1 MFDINDYGV
10 GAAYSSYA
18 AIFVLCMVIFRRK
31 YNSLLDPLV
40 YILLWASSILAF
52 LIVYI
57 IKRGLSVY
65 VAQFLLPMLVFLG
78 LSYVLL
84 KDVGRA
90 RSKQTNVILFSSLEI
105 WGAMTFLALLQLVSF
120 SRFIAFARSYD
131 FLTWFAFRSLSRGDY
146 STLERLLGLG
156 SGMLLIYFCF
166 YAIIIRKRFEAYAWF
181 LLLSF
186 VLLDTVSG
194 GRSSL
199 VGIFLGAGAFLFF
212 HRREV
217 EPKLVRRVNK
227 LAPIAAIASIMLMI
241 LVTSVS
247 GYDLSL
253 ADGAADVMNRLIAN
267 ADGLHY
273 YLTYHAEQHITS
285 SPLEYFKSVF
295 GIYFKYLTGE
305 NYKNVGWQLNE
316 MVKGQLDTVEG
327 TNFILPLQAIVFGQ
341 GFGQLLVVAVTII
354 FAKLRSIAPASAA
367 QAPMAF
373 YLVAI
378 SYMLIVDVEYFVYQ
392 VIAGVLVYLLLRI
405 ALRLLNFGVSV
416 IRSACRGARTR
427 TAGNV

>member
-146 STLERLLGLG
+146 STL
-156 SGMLLIYFCF
+156 
-166 YAIIIRKRFEAYAWF
+166 
-181 LLLSF
+181 
-186 VLLDTVSG
+186 
-194 GRSSL
+194 
-199 VGIFLGAGAFLFF
+199 
-212 HRREV
+212 
-217 EPKLVRRVNK
+217 
-227 LAPIAAIASIMLMI
+227 
-241 LVTSVS
+241 
-247 GYDLSL
+247 
-253 ADGAADVMNRLIAN
+253 
-267 ADGLHY
+267 
-273 YLTYHAEQHITS
+273 
-285 SPLEYFKSVF
+285 
-295 GIYFKYLTGE
+295 
-305 NYKNVGWQLNE
+305 
-316 MVKGQLDTVEG
+316 
-327 TNFILPLQAIVFGQ
+327 
-341 GFGQLLVVAVTII
+341 
-354 FAKLRSIAPASAA
+354 
-367 QAPMAF
+367 
-373 YLVAI
+373 
-378 SYMLIVDVEYFVYQ
+378 
-392 VIAGVLVYLLLRI
+392 
-405 ALRLLNFGVSV
+405 
-416 IRSACRGARTR
+416 
-427 TAGNV
+427 

>member
-10 GAAYSSYA
+10 GVAYSSYA
-18 AIFVLCMVIFRRK
+18 AIFILCMVIFRRK

-52 LIVYI
+52 LSVYI

-65 VAQFLLPMLVFLG
+65 VAQFLLPMLAFLG

-84 KDVGRA
+84 KDLGRA
-90 RSKQTNVILFSSLEI
+90 RAKQSNVILYSSLDI
-105 WGAMTFLALLQLVSF
+105 WGAMTFLALLQLLSF
-120 SRFIAFARSYD
+120 SRFIAFARTHD
-131 FLTWFAFRSLSRGDY
+131 FITWFAFRSINRGDY

-181 LLLSF
+181 LLLYF
-186 VLLDTVSG
+186 VLLNTVSG

-199 VGIFLGAGAFLFF
+199 VVIFLGAGAFLFF
-212 HRREV
+212 HRREL
-217 EPKLVRRVNK
+217 EPALVRKVNR
-227 LAPIAAIASIMLMI
+227 LTPIAAIASILLMI

-253 ADGAADVMNRLIAN
+253 ADGAAEVINRLIAN

-273 YLTYHAEQHITS
+273 YLTYHAEQYISS

-295 GIYFKYLTGE
+295 GIYLKYLTGE

-316 MVKGQLDTVEG
+316 LVRGQLDTVEG

-341 GFGQLLVVAVTII
+341 GFGQLYVVAVAIV

-367 QAPMAF
+367 QAPIAF

-378 SYMLIVDVEYFVYQ
+378 SYTLIVDAEYFMYQ
-392 VIAGVLVYLLLRI
+392 VIAGVFVYLLLRI
-405 ALRLLNFGVSV
+405 ALRILNFGASV
-416 IRSACRGARTR
+416 VRSASRSARSR
-427 TAGNV
+427 TASNV